1 MLKDKPAAILRT
13 DYRPPFFFIEQVDL
27 DFELEQ
33 AATRV
38 KARLEVS
45 RSSDPEAA
53 GKPLMLTG
61 EALELQRVRIDG
73 RLLNPNE
80 FLLGEESL
88 AIASVPDKFVLETD
102 VIIKPAEN
110 TELSGLYVSNG
121 IFCTQCEAE
130 GFRRITYFL
139 DRPDVMSRYRVK
151 ITADTADFP
160 VLLSNGN
167 HVDGGTLADGRH
179 WAEWEDPFPKP
190 CYLFAL
196 VAGRL
201 EHIEDHFKTTS
212 GRDVTLRI
220 YTRAADIDKCDHAM
234 ASLKKAMDWD
244 EKVFGLEYD
253 LDVFNIVAV
262 GDFNMGAMENKSL
275 NIFNTSYIL
284 AKPETA
290 TDTNFG
296 NVESVVAH
304 EYFHNWTGNRVTCRD
319 WFQLSL
325 KEGLTVFR
333 DQQFSADMGSRAVK
347 RISDVRGLRASQ
359 FAEDSSPMAHPVRPE
374 AYIEINN
381 FYTSTVYNKGA
392 EVIRMMQRLLGAEG
406 FRKGM
411 DLYFERHD
419 GQAVTCDD
427 FASAME
433 DASGVD
439 LGQFRLWYSQAGTP
453 DLNVTGH
460 YDEAA
465 KTFDLS
471 VEQHVP
477 DTPGQTNKKPMHI
490 PFAVGLLDGKGNDMP
505 LTLDGEAPSDGAT
518 TRVLDVTQPKQTFRF
533 VDVAEKPVPSLLRD
547 FSAPVRLHDDL
558 DDDALIFLMGHDSD
572 PFNRWEAGQQL
583 GVRLML
589 GLVENYRRQ
598 EKLSLEPG
606 YVEALRKTL
615 TDTSLDKA
623 FIADVMSLP
632 SEMYLGQNME
642 QIDVDAIHAVRQ
654 FVRSEIAHAL
664 KSELE
669 AVYRDNVVKAPYF
682 FEPKAVGRR
691 SLKNSALSYLV
702 VGDPDGTGEGG
713 PVARCLN
720 QFRSAD
726 NMTDELGALSVLS
739 HLDRPERATAMKEF
753 YEKWRGDALAVD
765 KWFALQA
772 MSERAGIMQDVK
784 ALLDHP
790 AYERRNPNKV
800 RALVGAFCFNNPAGF
815 HDPSGV
821 GYEFLA
827 DRVLELDPVNPQV
840 SARLVGALGRWRK
853 YDPARQALMK
863 TALERVVASPNLSKD
878 VYEIVSKSLA

>member
-13 DYRPPFFFIEQVDL
+13 DYRPPPFSIEQAEL
-27 DFELEQ
+27 DFELEK

-38 KARLEVS
+38 KARLDVA
-45 RSSDPEAA
+45 RAADPSAV
-53 GKPLMLTG
+53 GKPLRLDG
-61 EALELQRVRIDG
+61 EGLDLQRVRIDG

-80 FLLGEESL
+80 FQVDAESL
-88 AIASVPDKFVLETD
+88 TIASVPDKFVLETD
-102 VIIKPAEN
+102 VIIKPQDN
-110 TELSGLYVSNG
+110 TELSGLYVSNDV
-121 IFCTQCEAE
+121 FCTQCEAE

-139 DRPDVMSRYRVK
+139 DRPDVMSRYRVR
-151 ITADTADFP
+151 ITADAAKFP

-167 HVDGGTLADGRH
+167 NVDNGTLADGRH

-201 EHIEDHFKTTS
+201 EHLEDRFTTRS
-212 GRDVTLRI
+212 GRNVTLRI
-220 YTRAADIDKCDHAM
+220 YTREADVDKCGHAM
-234 ASLKKAMDWD
+234 ESLKKAMTWD
-244 EKVFGLEYD
+244 EQVFGLEYD

-284 AKPETA
+284 ARPETA
-290 TDTNFG
+290 TDGNFA

-333 DQQFSADMGSRAVK
+333 DQQFSADMGSRAVT
-347 RISDVRGLRASQ
+347 RIADVRGLRSSQ

-374 AYIEINN
+374 SYIEINN
-381 FYTSTVYNKGA
+381 FYTATVYNKGA
-392 EVIRMMQRLLGAEG
+392 EVIRMMHRLLGADG

-453 DLNVTGH
+453 QLKVSGH
-460 YDEAA
+460 YDETA
-465 KTFDLS
+465 KSFELS
-471 VEQHVP
+471 VEQTVP

-490 PFAVGLLDGKGNDMP
+490 PFAVGLLDESGEDIP
-505 LTLDGEAPSDGAT
+505 LKLEGENSAGDT
-518 TRVLDVTQPKQTFRF
+518 TRVLDVTKEKQTFRF
-533 VDVAEKPVPSLLRD
+533 VDVPGKPVPSLLRD
-547 FSAPVRLHDDL
+547 FSAPVRLKADL

-589 GLVENYRRQ
+589 GLVERYRRQ

-615 TDTSLDKA
+615 TDPSLDKA
-623 FIADVMSLP
+623 FIANVLSLP

-642 QIDVDAIHAVRQ
+642 QIDVDAIHAVRT
-654 FVRSEIAHAL
+654 FVRAEIAHAL
-664 KSELE
+664 KSEFE
-669 AVYRDNVVKAPYF
+669 AAYRDNAVDEPYA

-702 VGDPDGTGEGG
+702 AGDPDGAGEGS
-713 PVARCLN
+713 PVAQCLA
-720 QFRSAD
+720 QFRAAD
-726 NMTDELGALSVLS
+726 NMTDEIGALGVLS
-739 HLDRPERATAMKEF
+739 HVDRPERVTAMEEF
-753 YEKWRGDALAVD
+753 YDKWRNDALAVD

-772 MSERAGIMQDVK
+772 MSERSGIIQDVK
-784 ALLDHP
+784 KLLDHP
-790 AYERRNPNKV
+790 AYDGRNPNKV

-815 HDPSGV
+815 HDVSGE

-827 DRVLELDPVNPQV
+827 SRVLALDPVNPQV
-840 SARLVGALGRWRK
+840 AARLAGALGRWRK
-853 YDPARQALMK
+853 YDPARQDLMK
-863 TALERVVASPNLSKD
+863 AALERIVANPNLSKD

>member
-13 DYRPPFFFIEQVDL
+13 DYRPPFFSIEQVDL

-33 AATRV
+33 AGTRV
-38 KARLEVS
+38 KARLEIA

-53 GKPLMLTG
+53 GKPLMLNG

-88 AIASVPDKFVLETD
+88 TIASVPDNFVLETD

-130 GFRRITYFL
+130 GFRRITYFI
-139 DRPDVMSRYRVK
+139 DRPDVMSRYRVRM
-151 ITADTADFP
+151 TADAADFP

-201 EHIEDHFKTTS
+201 EHIEDHFKTAS

-275 NIFNTSYIL
+275 NVFNTSYIL

-290 TDTNFG
+290 TDTNFS

-333 DQQFSADMGSRAVK
+333 DQEFSADMGSRAVK

-374 AYIEINN
+374 SYIEINN

-392 EVIRMMQRLLGAEG
+392 EVIRMMHRLLGADG

-433 DASGVD
+433 DASGAD
-439 LGQFRLWYSQAGTP
+439 LRQFRLWYSQAGTP
-453 DLNVTGH
+453 DLKVTGQ
-460 YDEAA
+460 YDAAA
-465 KTFDLS
+465 KSFELS

-505 LTLDGEAPSDGAT
+505 LKLDGETATDGAT
-518 TRVLDVTQPKQTFRF
+518 TRVLDVTKEKQTFRF

-558 DDDALIFLMGHDSD
+558 DDEALIFLMGHDSD

-615 TDTSLDKA
+615 TDASLDKA
-623 FIADVMSLP
+623 FVADVMSLP

-702 VGDPDGTGEGG
+702 VGDPDGTGDAS
-713 PVARCLN
+713 PVARCLG

-739 HLDRPERATAMKEF
+739 HLDRPERAAAMNAF
-753 YEKWRGDALAVD
+753 YEKWSGDALAVD

-772 MSERAGIMQDVK
+772 MSERAGVMHDVMG
-784 ALLDHP
+784 LLNHP

-863 TALERVVASPNLSKD
+863 TALERIVASPNLSKD